1 MLYISKLIKVVSSM
15 YMDYLIYLP
24 YVGTVCN
31 SSLTHNTKYSNTF
44 SIDFTSI
51 FIYNIPKTTFQTI
64 PFLIFNK

>member
-31 SSLTHNTKYSNTF
+31 SSLTFLRIKHTKNNHLNSATHYSDTVRV
-44 SIDFTSI
+44 DV
-51 FIYNIPKTTFQTI
+51 
-64 PFLIFNK
+64 L

>member
-31 SSLTHNTKYSNTF
+31 SSLTVKVMGKTKGSNFFTVDTLWLTHYS
-44 SIDFTSI
+44 
-51 FIYNIPKTTFQTI
+51 
-64 PFLIFNK
+64 